1 MLSRE
6 SCNGLPLGPARVLSP
21 RIGKLEN
28 LEEDLSSSSS
38 SFSSFFAS
46 STTTVGSVTVSS
58 SGSPMKI
65 LFDIVD
71 EMKKSCSGARI
82 FFCKNICFRFKLQ
95 KMQNVLEHL
104 RSKVNMS
111 ANIVKAG
118 SATGAKAIWRGGGE
132 RDLDGKNVNPAKL
145 GFMFRKNSAQMVPSQ
160 LVNRNTLGHIFAT
173 PFENLMQSPGLQ
185 SHQS

>member
-1 MLSRE
+1 MLTRK
-6 SCNGLPLGPARVLSP
+6 SCNGLPLGPARVFSP

-38 SFSSFFAS
+38 SSSFAF

-132 RDLDGKNVNPAKL
+132 RDLDGKNCKSGQIGIHVSEKIQL
-145 GFMFRKNSAQMVPSQ
+145 RWSQ
-160 LVNRNTLGHIFAT
+160 ASLSTEIL
-173 PFENLMQSPGLQ
+173 
-185 SHQS
+185 